1 MVDSSQPK
9 PVNILLVED
18 NPVDA
23 KQIQDLLIQ
32 SPGVNFNINL
42 VDRLSR
48 ALNYLRRTTFDVI
61 LLDLSLPESSGLDTF
76 LQIYNHAPD
85 MAIIVIADDDP
96 KSLAIEVIREGAQDY
111 LIKKELSVD
120 QLVYSLLY
128 AVERNR
134 MRILLQQISFQ
145 DELTGLLNRRGF
157 LSIAQQQFRIA
168 QRENW
173 GLLLVFAD
181 LDGLKE
187 INDRFGHP
195 IGDQALRTVGTI
207 LGECFRSS
215 DVIARLGGDEFIVL
229 AVNFANTDIA
239 AIERRLRTKI
249 DSQNTGNPRYQIS
262 LSYGVVRFDPRSE
275 ASLADMISKADQKL
289 YEHKKRKRGN
299 RSWK

>member
-1 MVDSSQPK
+1 VVDSTLQK

-18 NPVDA
+18 NPEDA
-23 KQIQDLLIQ
+23 KQIQDLLKQ
-32 SPGVNFNINL
+32 SPSISFNVNQ
-42 VDRLSR
+42 VDRLSK
-48 ALNYLRRTTFDVI
+48 ALNYLRKTAFDAI
-61 LLDLSLPESSGLDTF
+61 ILDLSLPESFGLDTF

-85 MAIIVIADDDP
+85 MAIIVIADEDI

-111 LIKKELSVD
+111 LIKKDLSVD
-120 QLVYSLLY
+120 HIVYSLLY

-195 IGDQALRTVGTI
+195 VGDQALRTIGTI

-239 AIERRLRTKI
+239 AIERRLKAKI
-249 DSQNTGNPRYQIS
+249 DSQNAGNPRYQIS
-262 LSYGVVRFDPRSE
+262 LSYGVVRFDPRFE
-275 ASLADMISKADQKL
+275 TSLGDMISKADQKL
-289 YEHKKRKRGN
+289 YEHKKRKRGD
-299 RSWK
+299 SF